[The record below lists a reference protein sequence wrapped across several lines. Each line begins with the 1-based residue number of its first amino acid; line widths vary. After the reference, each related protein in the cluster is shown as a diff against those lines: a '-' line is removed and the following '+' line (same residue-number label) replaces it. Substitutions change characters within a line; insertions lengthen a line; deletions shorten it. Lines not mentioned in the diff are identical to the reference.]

1 MAEENQQPII
11 IVKKKGGHGG
21 HHGGAWKVAYA
32 DFVTAMM
39 AFFLVMWLVNQSDAV
54 KQAVQGYFQDP
65 VGWMDKHGKSMLDGG
80 STTIQKFNIEKND
93 LKTRLEREQS
103 HLASVGEQIKK
114 AIEEVP
120 KIGDM
125 KDQIEIEVTPEGLR
139 IQLIDASLIS
149 DSSMFFDLGS
159 ATLKPMASL
168 VLRAIAS
175 ELGKLPNHI
184 TVEGHTDSKGFRSKR
199 NYSNWELS
207 ADRANSARRLM
218 EHSGLKDG
226 QISGIRGYADKK
238 LKYPDKPEDPRNRRI
253 TIIVR
258 NEEFEKHVD
267 EITGKS
273 FGTTKIESPKED
285 LTVWKD
291 DF

>member
-1 MAEENQQPII
+1 MAEKNEQPII
-11 IVKKKGGHGG
+11 VVKKKGAHGG

-65 VGWMDKHGKSMLDGG
+65 VGFMEKYGHSQLDGG
-80 STTIQKFNIEKND
+80 NTSIENFKYENPNNQA
-93 LKTRLEREQS
+93 RMMMEREK
-103 HLASVGEQIKK
+103 LTEVGEQIRK

-125 KDQIEIEVTPEGLR
+125 KDQVEIEVTPEGLR
-139 IQLIDASLIS
+139 IHLIDASLVS
-149 DSSMFFDLGS
+149 DSSLFFDLGS
-159 ATLKPMASL
+159 ARLKPMASL
-168 VLRAIAS
+168 ILSAIAT

-184 TVEGHTDSKGFRSKR
+184 VIEGHTDSKGFRNHK

-218 EHSGLKDG
+218 EKKGLEPG
-226 QISGIRGYADKK
+226 QVTAIRGYADKD
-238 LKYPDKPEDPRNRRI
+238 LKYPDHPEDPRNRRV
-253 TIIVR
+253 TIIVE
-258 NEEFEKHVD
+258 NEDFERHID
-267 EITGKS
+267 ELAGKS
-273 FGTTKIESPKED
+273 HDQKTPPEPTYWQP
-285 LTVWKD
+285 

>member
-1 MAEENQQPII
+1 MPEKNEQPII
-11 IVKKKGGHGG
+11 VVKKKAGHGG

-65 VGWMDKHGKSMLDGG
+65 VGFMEKYGRSQLEGG
-80 STTIQKFNIEKND
+80 ETSIQNFKYEKGD
-93 LKTRLEREQS
+93 IQTRLMREKEK
-103 HLASVGEQIKK
+103 LTEVGEQIRK
-114 AIEEVP
+114 AIEAVP

-125 KDQIEIEVTPEGLR
+125 KDQVEIEITPEGLR
-139 IQLIDASLIS
+139 IHLIDASLVS
-149 DSSMFFDLGS
+149 DSSLFFDLGS
-159 ATLKPMASL
+159 ARLKPMASL
-168 VLRAIAS
+168 ILSAIS
-175 ELGKLPNHI
+175 IELGKLPNHI
-184 TVEGHTDSKGFRSKR
+184 VIEGHTDSKGFRNRK

-218 EHSGLKDG
+218 ETSGLKDG
-226 QISGIRGYADKK
+226 QVTDIRGYADNN
-238 LKYPDKPEDPRNRRI
+238 LRLPDNPEDPRNRRV

-258 NEEFEKHVD
+258 NEEFERHVD
-267 EITGKS
+267 NLTGETY
-273 FGTTKIESPKED
+273 GRKISPEP
-285 LTVWKD
+285 TYWQP